1 LAPLRTTK
9 TGPSASSASRPGT
22 VRKALGSLAAACF
35 ALAALAAPA
44 QATILGPRASHS
56 PNAHDIRVSYWV
68 ALVVAALLIVVIHA
82 ALIVALVRFRA
93 RRGRSPRRLGA
104 RPRAFVR
111 PGIPLA
117 AIALG
122 LFVFGIVM
130 ASKTRDVRATATGG
144 LGAQSDLVAQVEGLS
159 IPPDAKPLNINVIG
173 QRWLWRF
180 EYPGGRPGNRT
191 FSYGQL
197 VVPVDT
203 TVLLHITSTDVTHR
217 WFVPALGGQVDAVPG
232 HSAETWLQAD
242 RVGTYEGQTTSYSG
256 TSYATMRAWVKVVS
270 PKQYTRFIQQKQKQL
285 AAAQNFVQKQVQK
298 KAAPPEALP

>member
-1 LAPLRTTK
+1 LRTTK
-9 TGPSASSASRPGT
+9 PGPAAPASRRGAAG
-22 VRKALGSLAAACF
+22 KALGSLVAAGV

-56 PNAHDIRVSYWV
+56 PNAHDIRIAYWV
-68 ALVVAALLIVVIHA
+68 ALIAAALLIVVIH
-82 ALIVALVRFRA
+82 VALLGAVVRFRA
-93 RRGRSPRRLGA
+93 RRGRAPRRFAA

-111 PGIPLA
+111 PAIPLVA
-117 AIALG
+117 VALG

-130 ASKTRDVRATATGG
+130 ASRTRDVQPTGAGG

-159 IPPDAKPLNINVIG
+159 IPAEAKPLNINVIG

-191 FSYGQL
+191 FSYSQL

-232 HSAETWLQAD
+232 HSAETWFRAD
-242 RVGTYEGQTTSYSG
+242 REGTYEGQSTSYSG
-256 TSYATMRAWVKVVS
+256 TSYAAMRAWVKVVS
-270 PKQYTRFIQQKQKQL
+270 PQQYTRFITQKQKQL
-285 AAAQNFVQKQVQK
+285 AAAQRFVQKQVQK
-298 KAAPPEALP
+298 NAAPPEAIP